1 MPAFACVHAQVVTRL
16 AGLDARELHRFAA
29 LRTPRRLNRAR
40 RRRNTRLGHDNSLKW
55 RERGVSPVAEV
66 PVIQGP
72 TMKIIYASVDVWKMN
87 RLSPQ

>member
-1 MPAFACVHAQVVTRL
+1 MASPHFGHSAGSIEHGVAETRD
-16 AGLDARELHRFAA
+16 LDMTA
-29 LRTPRRLNRAR
+29 PK
-40 RRRNTRLGHDNSLKW
+40 KW

-66 PVIQGP
+66 PVIEGP